1 MKFVYDLLFLRKNHN
16 SKQYSRVVLIL
27 LIGLLGL
34 FGCGDQATSAL
45 PTPVG
50 AASSLNTFIFFYTDN

>member
-1 MKFVYDLLFLRKNHN
+1 MKFVYDLLFRRKHHILKQSN
-16 SKQYSRVVLIL
+16 SVVLIL

-34 FGCGDQATSAL
+34 FGCSGQATSAL

-50 AASSLNTFIFFYTDN
+50 AASGLNTFIFFYTDN

>member
-1 MKFVYDLLFLRKNHN
+1 MGLLFQY
-16 SKQYSRVVLIL
+16 KQHSFRQVGVLFSL

-34 FGCGDQATSAL
+34 FGCSGQATSAL

-50 AASSLNTFIFFYTDN
+50 AASGLNTFIFFYTDN